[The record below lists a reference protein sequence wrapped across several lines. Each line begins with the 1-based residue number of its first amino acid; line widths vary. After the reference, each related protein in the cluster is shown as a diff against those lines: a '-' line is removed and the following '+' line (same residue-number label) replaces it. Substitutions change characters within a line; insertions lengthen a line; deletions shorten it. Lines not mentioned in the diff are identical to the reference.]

1 LKLSSLKKSMIKPF
15 FLIIIPVLI
24 LILIPSLTL
33 ATPSPKTEKTKTE
46 LNKIVAKYNSERLT
60 LQKLDEEVIKT
71 KNLLK
76 DTESNL
82 NKSVQDLNTRI
93 VGLYKEDNFSS
104 AIILLTSSDIHE
116 FFFRLEALLRVSGK
130 DAELIENLK
139 NSQSKIQFQLEN
151 LEKNYECQEKLV
163 AQTNKL
169 SKKLKEELNKKDM
182 MLPGIANESEIS
194 ENMPSRGKNRSSSNV
209 IEKGW
214 ASWYGI
220 PGLTAAHK
228 TLPKGTRVKVTNL
241 LNGKQVTVKI
251 IDRGPYVKGRV
262 IDLSKTAFSKIFPPS
277 RGLCYVS
284 LEVL

>member
-1 LKLSSLKKSMIKPF
+1 LKSNSLKKSTFKQF
-15 FLIIIPVLI
+15 VLIIIPVLI
-24 LILIPSLTL
+24 LILIPSSTL
-33 ATPSPKTEKTKTE
+33 AAPSPKME
-46 LNKIVAKYNSERLT
+46 LNKAVAKYNSERLK
-60 LQKLDEEVIKT
+60 LKSLDEEVTKT

-76 DTESNL
+76 DTENDL
-82 NKSVQDLNTRI
+82 NKSVQDLNIRI

-104 AIILLTSSDIHE
+104 AIILLTSGDIHE
-116 FFFRLEALLRVSGK
+116 FFFRLDALLRISEK
-130 DAELIENLK
+130 DAELIENIK
-139 NSQSKIQFQLEN
+139 NSQSKIQSQLEN

-169 SKKLKEELNKKDM
+169 SKKLKEDLNKKEM
-182 MLPGIANESEIS
+182 MLPGIASESEIS
-194 ENMPSRGKNRSSSNV
+194 ENMPSRDKNRSSANV

-262 IDLSKTAFSKIFPPS
+262 IDLSKTAFSEIFPPS